1 MREQRLTIGVLC
13 GWQVYGN
20 SIPNNFIN
28 TVMHG
33 VRAAAHD
40 HGCNLLL
47 SCGIS
52 PTGPMIT
59 RPAWPVSTPD
69 TDFVPVGPWNTDGLL
84 MVGPPHYDSQAQ
96 YVQSL
101 RASGFPVVCVGAT
114 EGGPAVVLDNSGGI
128 RQAVVHLVA
137 HGHQS
142 IAYIAG
148 PEADAN
154 GDGGER
160 LKAFQVCA
168 QEYNLA
174 IDPRLVAYGDHILE
188 GGQRAMQQILDSGCA
203 FTAVLA
209 SNDESVIG
217 AMQVLQKAGVRIPQ
231 DVALVGFDD
240 SPELI
245 FQTPPIT
252 SVHHP
257 TFERG
262 YEALELLLDYLEG
275 RKTEVEF
282 ITSPTQLVIRQSCG
296 CQLDNVL
303 IVSGDT
309 TPSAQPD
316 KQTLPES
323 RLARAMARVVLAET
337 QCLSSDQIHYLCE
350 RLVRALTSSLQKDNP
365 AGFYLTLEEILQSV
379 EKEKGDVHVWQA
391 AISALRDELP
401 TLVDTYHPSMP
412 RQQAEDM
419 LHQARVIISESLQR
433 RYWRN
438 VVTQVW
444 KAENVGAL
452 TSGLFTVLDEEDV
465 FRVFAERLPN
475 VGVRQAMVAFFEPEG
490 DDPTAWG
497 TLRVAP
503 GMGREM
509 KGLRFPS
516 RQFPPAGV
524 FPEDEPFT
532 LALLPLKIQE
542 ELAGFVTFDTS
553 NLDLYATI
561 VQQLASAL
569 MVARLY
575 KKVAE
580 GRRLAEEGRRLAEE
594 ADRMKSRFL
603 STVSHELHTPLSLI
617 VGLSE
622 ILLQEKDA
630 GESSIPEPCYQDID
644 RIYASAQHLDG
655 LIRDVLD
662 LAQSDVGQLRLVFEP
677 LDLAEVLR
685 VVAAVGEQMA
695 HDKGLNWQAEIP
707 DDLPVVWGDR
717 TRLRQ
722 VALNLISNA
731 VKFTA
736 HGGVALLAS
745 ADDATVT
752 VSIRDTGLGIPIE
765 EQEIIFDE
773 FRQSERTAER
783 GYGGLGLGL
792 AICKRLIEM
801 HGGEIGACSS
811 GEEGAGSTFTFSL
824 PTIQD
829 TAQHEKV
836 MMLSPPKE
844 QTVLLLT
851 EDPVGESRLCEH
863 LVGQGFEVQ
872 TLLIGEGGDW
882 FSQLQMSPPGVVVLD
897 TGMASERGWEIL
909 KVLKG
914 NPITRDISLLF
925 YSLTEEMDSGSMLEL
940 DYLSK
945 PVGTT
950 ELVQALERQ
959 GMLDGTD
966 GREKTILIADDEPGV
981 LEVHARIVQSQSES
995 YRVLKAH
1002 DGREALETI
1011 RREHPDLV
1019 LLDLMMPELDGFGVL
1034 GEMQEEATTCN
1045 IPVIVLTGQTLAEE
1059 DIARLNRG
1067 VTAVLGKG
1075 LFSVEETLAHVEKA
1089 LVRKQ
1094 RPKGETRRLIRKAMA
1109 YIHEHYAEP
1118 VSRQAVADHVGMS
1131 SSHFARC
1138 FRQEVGVTPIVYL
1151 NRCRVNQAKELL
1163 SAGDMTVTEI
1173 AMAVGFSDSSYFS
1186 KVFRREVGES
1196 PSQYRRA

>member
-1 MREQRLTIGVLC
+1 MREQRLSIGMLC

-33 VRAAAHD
+33 VRTAAHD

-52 PTGPMIT
+52 PMGPTIT
-59 RPAWPVSTPD
+59 RPGWPASTPD

-84 MVGPPHYDSQAQ
+84 MVGPPHYESQAQ
-96 YVQSL
+96 YIQNL
-101 RASGFPVVCVGAT
+101 RATGFPVVCVGGT
-114 EGGPAVVLDNSGGI
+114 EGGPAVVLDNEGGI
-128 RQAVVHLVA
+128 RQAVRHLVA
-137 HGHQS
+137 HGHRR

-148 PEADAN
+148 PEADIN

-160 LKAFQVCA
+160 LRAFQACA
-168 QEYNLA
+168 QEYSLTV
-174 IDPRLVAYGDHILE
+174 DSRLIAYGDHILE
-188 GGQRAMQQILDSGCA
+188 GGQHAMQQILDTGVP

-217 AMQVLQKAGVRIPQ
+217 AMQTLQKAEVRIPQ

-262 YEALELLLDYLEG
+262 YQALELLLDYLEG
-275 RKTEVEF
+275 RKTEVEI
-282 ITSPTQLVIRQSCG
+282 ITSPTQLVVRQSCG

-303 IVSGDT
+303 IVSGET
-309 TPSAQPD
+309 TLSAQLG
-316 KQTLPES
+316 KRIGLES
-323 RLARAMARVVLAET
+323 QLVQAMARVVLAET
-337 QCLSSDQIHYLCE
+337 QCLNSDHIHYLCE
-350 RLVRALTSSLQKDNP
+350 RLVRAFTASLQKNNP
-365 AGFYLTLEEILQSV
+365 AEFHLTLEETLQSV
-379 EKEKGDVHVWQA
+379 EREKGDVHVWQA
-391 AISALRDELP
+391 AVSALRDELP
-401 TLVDTYHPSMP
+401 ALIETYHPLMP
-412 RQQAEDM
+412 HQQAEDM
-419 LHQARVIISESLQR
+419 LHQGRTIISESLQR

-452 TSGLFTVLDEEDV
+452 TARLFTVLDEEDV
-465 FRVFAERLPN
+465 FQVFAEYLPN
-475 VGVRQAMVAFFEPEG
+475 VGVQRAMVAFFEPEG
-490 DDPTAWG
+490 DDPTAWS
-497 TLRVAP
+497 TLCVAP
-503 GMGREM
+503 GMDGAKE
-509 KGLRFPS
+509 GLRFPS
-516 RQFPPAGV
+516 RQFPPAGLL
-524 FPEDEPFT
+524 PEDDPFT

-542 ELAGFVTFDTS
+542 KLAGYVTFDTS

-575 KKVAE
+575 KEVTE

-622 ILLQEKDA
+622 MLLREKDK
-630 GESSIPEPCYQDID
+630 GGSSMPEPCYRDID

-677 LDLAEVLR
+677 LDLAEVLH

-695 HDKGLNWQAEIP
+695 HDKGLDWQAEIP
-707 DDLPVVWGDR
+707 GDLPMVWGDR

-722 VALNLISNA
+722 VTLNLISNA

-736 HGGVALLAS
+736 QGSVTLLAS
-745 ADDATVT
+745 ADGTTVT
-752 VSIRDTGLGIPIE
+752 VAIRDTGLGIPLE

-792 AICKRLIEM
+792 AICKRLVEM
-801 HGGEIGACSS
+801 HGGEIGARSS
-811 GEEGAGSTFTFSL
+811 GEEGAGSTFSFTL
-824 PTIQD
+824 PTIQEPPQRE
-829 TAQHEKV
+829 TTVA
-836 MMLSPPKE
+836 LSPPRE

-851 EDPVGESRLCEH
+851 ENPVGEGRLRKH

-872 TLLIGEGGDW
+872 TLRIGEGRDW
-882 FSQLQMSPPGVVVLD
+882 FSQIKMSPPGVVVLD

-909 KVLKG
+909 RVLKG
-914 NPITRDISLLF
+914 NPITKDITLMF
-925 YSLTEEMDSGSMLEL
+925 YSLTEERDSGSVLEL

-966 GREKTILIADDEPGV
+966 GRENTILIADDEPGV
-981 LEVHARIVQSQSES
+981 LEVHVRIVQSQSEN

-1002 DGREALETI
+1002 NGKEALEVI

-1034 GEMQEEATTCN
+1034 GEMQAEATTCN
-1045 IPVIVLTGQTLAEE
+1045 IPVIVLTGQTLTEE

-1094 RPKGETRRLIRKAMA
+1094 KPRGETRRLIRKAMA

-1138 FRQEVGVTPIVYL
+1138 FRQEVGVTPIAYL
-1151 NRCRVNQAKELL
+1151 NRYRVNQAKELL

-1186 KVFRREVGES
+1186 KVFRREVGVS
-1196 PSQYRRA
+1196 PSDYRRA